1 MIVRDYD
8 GFASPEAYGPD
19 DASLPDG
26 DRPREECG
34 VVGLFGVKEAGPM
47 AALGLHALQHR
58 GQESAGIAT
67 CDEKQIY
74 AHRGMGLVARVFG
87 QGEAQKL
94 PGNAAIGHVR
104 YSTAGGSTIANAQ
117 PLVARYVGGEIALAH
132 NGNLAKGAAV
142 AHRLLETGALLQTST
157 DSELFLHLLAQAHA
171 VTDEQIAAVFAQ
183 AEAAFAVVALFKD
196 RLIAAR
202 DPWGFRPL
210 VLGRIGQGFVV
221 ASESCAFD
229 QMGAT
234 FEREIAPGELLICT
248 AGGMR
253 SLYFGDRTV
262 TQAKCLLEL
271 IYFARPDSVVFG
283 RTPHIFRKESGR
295 VLAREQPVEA
305 DIVVA
310 IPDSGM
316 SAAMGFAAELGIP
329 LDRGLIRN
337 HYVGRSF
344 IAPGQ
349 AARAT
354 AVRMKHNVVREV
366 VAGKRVVLVDDS
378 LIRGTTT
385 AALGKEL
392 RDAGATEVH
401 LRIACPPTR
410 HPCLYGVDF
419 PRHKELMAFKHSIEE
434 IRSILNMNSLGYL
447 SLEGLKSIFRQ
458 DENGFCSACWSGEY
472 VVGK

>member
-1 MIVRDYD
+1 MIYPESGQWTLSDPHTAS
-8 GFASPEAYGPD
+8 FA
-19 DASLPDG
+19 DG
-26 DRPREECG
+26 DHPREECG
-34 VVGLFGVKEAGPM
+34 VVGLFGVKDSAPL

-58 GQESAGIAT
+58 GQESAGIVS
-67 CDEKQIY
+67 CDEKELHF
-74 AHRGMGLVARVFG
+74 HRGMGLVSQVFG
-87 QGEAQKL
+87 HGEAQKL

-104 YSTAGGSTIANAQ
+104 YSTTGGSSFVNTQ
-117 PLVARYVGGEIALAH
+117 PLVARYVGGDIALAH
-132 NGNLAKGAAV
+132 NGNLAKGKSLAD
-142 AHRLLETGALLQTST
+142 RLLETGALLQTGT
-157 DSELFLHLLAQAHA
+157 DSELFLHMLAQAHA
-171 VTDEQIAAVFAQ
+171 TADDDIAAVLAK
-183 AEAAFAVVALFKD
+183 AEAAFSVVMLFKD

-202 DPWGFRPL
+202 DPWGFHPL
-210 VLGRIGQGFVV
+210 VLGRIGQGYVI
-221 ASESCAFD
+221 ASETCAFD
-229 QMGAT
+229 QMGAI
-234 FEREIAPGELLICT
+234 FEREIKPGEMIVCT

-253 SLYFGDRTV
+253 SLRFGDGNV

-295 VLAREQPVEA
+295 VLAKEQPVDA

-310 IPDSGM
+310 IPDSGV
-316 SAAMGFAAELGIP
+316 SAAQGFAEGMGLP
-329 LDRGLIRN
+329 LERGLIRN

-349 AARAT
+349 AARVT

-401 LRIACPPTR
+401 LRIACPPTK
-410 HPCLYGVDF
+410 HPCHYGVDF
-419 PRHKELMAFKHSIEE
+419 PSHKELMAYKHSIEE
-434 IRSILNMNSLGYL
+434 IGSILNMNSLGYL
-447 SLEGLKSIFRQ
+447 SLEGLLGIFRK
-458 DENGFCSACWSGEY
+458 EEGGFCHACWSGQY
-472 VVGK
+472 MVGDK

>member
-1 MIVRDYD
+1 MLNPEYDEIILSDPHAARFTEGDHPRD
-8 GFASPEAYGPD
+8 
-19 DASLPDG
+19 
-26 DRPREECG
+26 ECG
-34 VVGLFGVKEAGPM
+34 VVGLFGVKDAGPL

-58 GQESAGIAT
+58 GQESAGIVS
-67 CDEKQIY
+67 CDEKELHF
-74 AHRGMGLVARVFG
+74 HRGMGLVSQVFG
-87 QGEAQKL
+87 RGEAQKL

-104 YSTAGGSTIANAQ
+104 YSTTGGSSFVNTQ
-117 PLVARYVGGEIALAH
+117 PLVARYVGGDIALAH
-132 NGNLAKGAAV
+132 NGNLAKGKDMGR
-142 AHRLLETGALLQTST
+142 RLLETGALLQTGT
-157 DSELFLHLLAQAHA
+157 DSELLLHMLAQAHA
-171 VTDEQIAAVFAQ
+171 AAADAIAQVFAE
-183 AEAAFAVVALFKD
+183 AEAAFCVVMLFKD
-196 RLIAAR
+196 RLVAAR
-202 DPWGFRPL
+202 DPWGFHPL
-210 VLGRIGQGFVV
+210 VLGRIGQGYVV
-221 ASESCAFD
+221 ASETCAFD
-229 QMGAT
+229 QMGAA
-234 FEREIAPGELLICT
+234 FEREVEPGEMIVCT
-248 AGGMR
+248 DGGMR
-253 SLYFGDRTV
+253 SLYFGDRSV

-295 VLAREQPVEA
+295 VLAKEQPVEA

-316 SAAMGFAAELGIP
+316 SAAQGFAEGAGIP
-329 LDRGLIRN
+329 MDRGLIRN

-401 LRIACPPTR
+401 LRIACPPTK
-410 HPCLYGVDF
+410 HPCHYGVDF
-419 PRHKELMAFKHSIEE
+419 PSSRELMAYKHSIDE

-447 SLEGLKSIFRQ
+447 SLEGLKGIFRK
-458 DENGFCSACWSGEY
+458 DENGFCHACWSGEY
-472 VVGK
+472 VVGDR

>member
-1 MIVRDYD
+1 MPNLEYD
-8 GFASPEAYGPD
+8 HLFTGDPHAASF
-19 DASLPDG
+19 LDG
-26 DRPREECG
+26 DHPREECG
-34 VVGLFGVKEAGPM
+34 VVGLFGVKDAAPM

-58 GQESAGIAT
+58 GQESAGIVS
-67 CDEKQIY
+67 CDEKELHL
-74 AHRGMGLVARVFG
+74 HRGMGLVAQVFG
-87 QGEAQKL
+87 RGEAQRL
-94 PGNAAIGHVR
+94 PGTASIGHVR
-104 YSTAGGSTIANAQ
+104 YSTAGTSSFVNAQ
-117 PLVARYVGGEIALAH
+117 PLVARYVGGDIALAH
-132 NGNLAKGAAV
+132 NGNLAKGAGMGRA
-142 AHRLLETGALLQTST
+142 LLETGALLQTGT
-157 DSELFLHLLAQAHA
+157 DSELFLHMLAQAHA
-171 VTDEQIAAVFAQ
+171 TTDEAMAAVFAK
-183 AEAAFAVVALFKD
+183 AEAAFALVALLKD

-210 VLGRIGQGFVV
+210 VLGRIGQGYVI
-221 ASESCAFD
+221 ASETCAFD

-234 FEREIAPGELLICT
+234 FEREVEPGEMIVCT

-253 SLYFGDRTV
+253 SLYFGDRSV
-262 TQAKCLLEL
+262 PKAKCLLEL

-295 VLAREQPVEA
+295 VLAQEQPVEA

-316 SAAMGFAAELGIP
+316 SAAQGFAEGMGIP
-329 LDRGLIRN
+329 MDRGLIRN

-366 VAGKRVVLVDDS
+366 VRGKRVVLVDDS

-401 LRIACPPTR
+401 LRIACPPTK
-410 HPCLYGVDF
+410 HPCHYGVDF
-419 PRHKELMAFKHSIEE
+419 PSHKELMAYKHSIDQ

-447 SLEGLKSIFRQ
+447 SLEGLKGIFSK
-458 DENGFCSACWSGEY
+458 EESGFCHACWSGEY
-472 VVGK
+472 MVK